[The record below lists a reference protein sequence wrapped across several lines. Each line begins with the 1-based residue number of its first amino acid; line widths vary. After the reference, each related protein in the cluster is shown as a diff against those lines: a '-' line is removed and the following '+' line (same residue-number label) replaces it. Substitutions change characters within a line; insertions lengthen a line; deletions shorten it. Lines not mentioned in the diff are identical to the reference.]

1 MTPIPHVAS
10 MTPGQYGATI
20 LKKIVPSRLDSLKA
34 LLQSI
39 GDDIDGN
46 AQVPFARL
54 TSAHFMSWFIVEGGE
69 SGPEDRLR
77 FDRRARPLAGSR
89 RGKPGEPDRSEPL
102 RERCRCQT

>member
-1 MTPIPHVAS
+1 

-39 GDDIDGN
+39 GDDIAGN